1 MIADSNRCS
10 TVVYVGGWDNGSA
23 FLRHVPLNT
32 VADGRDAHKALGRY
46 ATRSRVRHTLVCGL
60 KGSLPY

>member
-1 MIADSNRCS
+1 
-10 TVVYVGGWDNGSA
+10 VGGWDNGSA

-32 VADGRDAHKALGRY
+32 VADDRDAHKALGRY